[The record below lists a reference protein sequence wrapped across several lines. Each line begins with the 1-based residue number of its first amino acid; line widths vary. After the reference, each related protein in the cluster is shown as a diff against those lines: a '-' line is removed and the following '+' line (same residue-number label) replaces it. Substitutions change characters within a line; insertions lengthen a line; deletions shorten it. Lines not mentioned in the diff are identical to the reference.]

1 MLGRSPWETCSF
13 LKKERGGVDLKERV
27 NSGVGLRG
35 VEGGETKVR
44 MYWKRNNLGKE
55 RIKKEVLS
63 AIIPFLF
70 ICGWHEEHSLV
81 VHSDNNLLQF

>member
-1 MLGRSPWETCSF
+1 MLSRSPWETCSF

-44 MYWKRNNLGKE
+44 MYWKQNNLGKE
-55 RIKKEVLS
+55 RIKKKSSLCNYT
-63 AIIPFLF
+63 IF
-70 ICGWHEEHSLV
+70 IYLWMTWGTFPGS
-81 VHSDNNLLQF
+81 SFR